1 MRIVP
6 VLVDLMVLAGSV
18 TPATLLSQQAESPNL
33 RAPTVTSAADG
44 ILAAFQTHP
53 LVGLGDEHGMAQ
65 EADFYIALIRDKR
78 FASEV
83 GNVVV
88 EFGDAVQQETIDRYV
103 SGEDVPYE
111 QLRTVWADTVGWIPT
126 VSYLGYMNFYAQV
139 RAVNLSLPPEQR
151 IHVWLGDPPVDW
163 SKVKVKA
170 DLPHFVSRDRSA
182 ADVIDSQILAK
193 RKKALVIYGGSHFFG
208 KNLQKQLVEERYP
221 GAFFV
226 VSPYTGF
233 IDKSCSE
240 AFEQTLHDWPKPALA
255 TPVRRSTLQA
265 QMRSPN
271 CHFVEASDLSYGPG
285 TTEAEKAKDFA
296 DMEDKVSG
304 VDSDAMLYLG
314 PAASL
319 TESPISPDLYL
330 DADFRKEINRRLV
343 LMGRQPNTWPTVMD
357 NPMSPRYIHSY
368 GGLENAQPK

>member
-1 MRIVP
+1 MRIFP
-6 VLVDLMVLAGSV
+6 VLIALSVLAGSAASVQLRSQEVKSPTIQPTV
-18 TPATLLSQQAESPNL
+18 TPA
-33 RAPTVTSAADG
+33 VDG

-65 EADFYIALIRDKR
+65 EADFYIALIRDQR

-88 EFGDAVQQETIDRYV
+88 EFGDAAQQETIDRYV

-111 QLRTVWADTVGWIPT
+111 QLRKVWADTVGWIPT
-126 VSYLGYMNFYAQV
+126 VTYLGYMNFYAQV

-151 IHVWLGDPPVDW
+151 IRVWLGDPPVDW
-163 SKVKVKA
+163 SKVKVRA
-170 DLPHFVSRDRSA
+170 DLPHITSRDRAA
-182 ADVIDSQILAK
+182 ADVIDLQILAK

-208 KNLQKQLVEERYP
+208 KNLLKQLVEEHYP

-226 VSPYTGF
+226 VTMYSGF
-233 IDKSCSE
+233 IDKSCSD
-240 AFEQTLHDWPKPALA
+240 AFEQTLHSWPKPALA
-255 TPVRRSTLQA
+255 TPVRGSTLQA
-265 QMRSPN
+265 QMRAPN

-285 TTEAEKAKDFA
+285 TTDAEKAKELA

-304 VDSDAMLYLG
+304 IDSDALLYLG

-330 DADFRKEINRRLV
+330 DADFRNEINRRSA
-343 LMGRQPNTWPTVMD
+343 LMGRQPVTWPTVGD
-357 NPMSPRYIHSY
+357 NPMSPRYIHPY
-368 GGLENAQPK
+368 GGSQNAQPK